1 MIGLS
6 FLKKPASP
14 AKRAFFRSGEKPS
27 IIAADDPLRSLDNES
42 LRAALVSFCFGRRRR
57 RGASGS
63 VPREDRVG
71 DPAADAHARAKRPG
85 EKNGYEGDAFTLHD
99 ESQTLSFMKKSAAEP
114 KLCGEP
120 NPQKKLNP

>member
-1 MIGLS
+1 LIGLS

-85 EKNGYEGDAFTLHD
+85 EKMAMKATPSPYMMKVKLF
-99 ESQTLSFMKKSAAEP
+99 LS
-114 KLCGEP
+114 
-120 NPQKKLNP
+120 